1 MAGMRI
7 PQNITFDQGRGV
19 FIDGLPVIYPIADI
33 VPRYEPIVDG
43 PGIVWVPFYAESLT
57 VRSDYGHPHEGPH
70 MEASI
75 YDALRNASYKALNT
89 GRHTGRP

>member
-7 PQNITFDQGRGV
+7 PRNIT
-19 FIDGLPVIYPIADI
+19 
-33 VPRYEPIVDG
+33 
-43 PGIVWVPFYAESLT
+43 FYAESFT

-70 MEASI
+70 MEAPI
-75 YDALRNASYKALNT
+75 YDALRNASYQAPHG